1 MPIVALTREYGS
13 GGTGI
18 SKKVAE
24 ALGYEF
30 VRDQITKEAAEMFGI
45 AEDELIAIVESK
57 PGFWES
63 LAEAAQVEFAT
74 VAAEV
79 LHIAERD
86 NVVIMGRWA
95 TLLLRRITH
104 CVRVRLCAPTEVR
117 IQRVMAR
124 RSLSRE
130 KATDLIRKAD
140 EGANA
145 RVRQFFGETRE
156 NPLLYDVVI
165 NTARLT
171 SETAVQQILQL
182 VRRPEC
188 QATESSRARLQ
199 TLSLETRINAIL
211 KTTRETMRLDI
222 NVVAEKEA
230 VKLTGV
236 VFAGAAK
243 DQVEEIV
250 KTVAGVQ
257 AIKNEIRIYREW

>member
-13 GGTGI
+13 GATGI
-18 SKKVAE
+18 AKRVAE
-24 ALGYEF
+24 VLGYEYI
-30 VRDQITKEAAEMFGI
+30 RDEITKEAAEAFGI
-45 AEDELIAIVESK
+45 AEDDLIAIVERK

-79 LHIAERD
+79 LHLAERD

-104 CVRVRLCAPTEVR
+104 CVRIRVCAPIETRV
-117 IQRVMAR
+117 QRVMAR

-130 KATDLIRKAD
+130 KATDVIRKAD

-145 RVRQFFGETRE
+145 RIQQFFGVTRGD
-156 NPLLYDVVI
+156 PLLYDLVI

-199 TLSLETRINAIL
+199 NLSLETRINAIL
-211 KTTRETMRLDI
+211 KTTRETMRLEV
-222 NVVAEKEA
+222 NVVAEKGA
-230 VKLTGV
+230 VKLTGM

-250 KTVAGVQ
+250 KGVDGVQ
-257 AIKNEIRIYREW
+257 TVDSQIRVYREW